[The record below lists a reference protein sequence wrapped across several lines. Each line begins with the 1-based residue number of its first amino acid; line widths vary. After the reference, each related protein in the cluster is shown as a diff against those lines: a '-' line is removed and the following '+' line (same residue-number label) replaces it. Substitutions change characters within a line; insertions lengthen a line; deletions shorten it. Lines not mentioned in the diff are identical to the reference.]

1 MAALIFIIKALSG
14 LLVWVFLLRMLL
26 PLCRADA
33 RNPLSQAV
41 IKLTNP
47 LVMPLRRVLPTVRR
61 LDTAS
66 LTALLIVQIASTSLI
81 WQLGGLPFSAGQLL
95 FAAAREL
102 LSALLQ
108 LYFFVILISAVL
120 SWVAPG
126 TYSPGANLV
135 NSLVAPVLKPFQR
148 LIPPIA
154 GLDLSALFALIAIQ
168 ALQILLNS

>member
-1 MAALIFIIKALSG
+1 MAAITFIVRALLG
-14 LLVWVFLLRMLL
+14 LLVTVFLLRLLL

-47 LVMPLRRVLPTVRR
+47 LVMPLRRVMPTVQR

-66 LTALLIVQIASTSLI
+66 LIALLLVQLAGTALI
-81 WQLGGLPFSAGQLL
+81 WKLSGLPLTPGPLL
-95 FAAAREL
+95 FAVVREL
-102 LSALLQ
+102 LSVVLQ

-135 NSLVAPVLKPFQR
+135 NSLVAPVLRPFR
-148 LIPPIA
+148 RFIPPIA